1 MARAVRL
8 FLALAL
14 ALPAVALTASSCAA
28 CECAFI
34 PVPQQL
40 QDADAAIMG
49 EVVSQRGAQG
59 GTIQVFR
66 VDGVFAGEVGPRIE
80 LFARIGQGIVDSCAV
95 LLPTDARVAVIADRN
110 ADGTYSASAC
120 SLVTEAEL
128 RKAAGPPLPP
138 DPSIVSTPTQAP
150 TPAVGAQPPKREL
163 PAWLVILLG
172 ASLGTGLIAGTM
184 AVPRWRA
191 VRRASS
197 AQREPGGTDEE
208 RENAVP
214 EA

>member
-8 FLALAL
+8 FLLVAL
-14 ALPAVALTASSCAA
+14 ALPAVALTASPCLA
-28 CECAFI
+28 CDCAFL
-34 PVPQQL
+34 PVSKQL
-40 QDADAAIMG
+40 RDADVAIVG

-66 VDGVFAGEVGPRIE
+66 VDGVFTGEVGPQVE

-95 LLPTDARVAVIADRN
+95 LLPADARVAVIADRN
-110 ADGTYSASAC
+110 ADGSYSASAC

-128 RKAAGPPLPP
+128 RTAVGRPLPP
-138 DPSIVSTPTQAP
+138 DPSIVSTPTLP
-150 TPAVGAQPPKREL
+150 PALTQQPATREL

-191 VRRASS
+191 VRGASS
-197 AQREPGGTDEE
+197 GQRPPGEVDEDRESASPEP
-208 RENAVP
+208 
-214 EA
+214 